1 MVEMGGEGSGNEGRR
16 KFGNKFYTKQ
26 CGYPTKDRAENSARQ
41 LENIGVK
48 TKVVKEIYWAPFPPH
63 YDIDGYVVYYIQTYI
78 RPSKA
83 KRKYRSDGSIDGR
96 PRF

>member
-1 MVEMGGEGSGNEGRR
+1 MGGKGSGNELRR
-16 KFGNKFYTKQ
+16 KFGNRFYEKQ
-26 CGYPTKDRAENSARQ
+26 SGYPTKDRADHAAHQ

-48 TKVVKEIYWAPFPPH
+48 TKVVKEICWAPWLPH
-63 YDIDGYVVYYIQTYI
+63 DDVDGYVVYYIPTYH